1 MKILDNLKI
10 TLSNSD
16 EKLVLNCEN
25 LLNNL
30 VTQETKVLLNLSY
43 NTAIY
48 LDSLKLDLN
57 TIIAGFLLGFFR
69 KNIISEE
76 DILSNSNNEVL
87 NILSSLKKVENTEH
101 TSIETEAENIRNM
114 FVAMAKDMR
123 VIIVKLADVRESLI
137 NINLL
142 SETEKKLLLTEVK
155 DIYSPLAERLGLNSL
170 KGDLE
175 DNLFKLTKPAE
186 YKELSILMSKSLASR
201 TDEINK
207 IKSQLETMLKDL
219 GINGIVYGRE
229 KRIASVYKKITNKTN
244 SLDNIYD
251 LIALRIIVD
260 NVEQCYT
267 VLGKIHTM
275 FVPLNNRFKDYIAL
289 PKQNGYQSLHT
300 TVLNSNNEP
309 FEIQI
314 RTFEMHEYA
323 EYGVAAHWVYKEG
336 GKSSN
341 FDKKFGWL
349 RKMMEE
355 SKDLTNEEFI
365 DVLKTDIFS
374 GQIFV
379 QSPLGKVISFPEGAT
394 PIDFAFAIHSNIG
407 EHCVGAKVNGKMC
420 PLTSKL
426 NNGDTVEIITS
437 SQSKGPSRDW
447 LNYVVSTGARSKIK
461 AYFKR
466 EMKEE
471 NIKKGKVMLEQSAKN
486 KALQLHKL
494 LQDDCLEPLYKKYR
508 FSSLDEVY
516 ASLGYGGVTTSQVLN
531 KLLDTYNKLHSSEI
545 DETMQTNDEQVLF
558 SSKNDSDAIVVRGEN
573 NMLTRFARCCNA
585 IPGDEIIGFVSRGRG
600 VTIHRADCVNVPFL
614 DKDRL
619 IKCTWQESKV
629 SSFLASIRI
638 IAVNSTGTLSEISQ
652 VIANN
657 KVNIQSIESKNFSK
671 DKTYIDL
678 IVTLNK
684 KEQLPI
690 LTNSLKKC
698 KSVIDVFRSSSK
710 E

>member
-207 IKSQLETMLKDL
+207 IKSQLEAMLKDL